1 MWSSSSFAAQ
11 KVEKYIRGV
20 VAKAISDRCSSH
32 FAPDFIRV
40 GIFSCRRA
48 SNEVSY
54 RSTIIGTETHN
65 TTELLFTQSTAAL
78 LAQWTAPELESLSI
92 SFYTVYYKTFS
103 EEHNQTAVALHP
115 VPNDTTSF
123 LLDVRDLTPGLQHQF
138 RVTASVDIEGEV
150 IEGDASEHAIVFGKL
165 VSYFVG

>member
-1 MWSSSSFAAQ
+1 MCGPHPPLQPKKAANL
-11 KVEKYIRGV
+11 EKYVRGV
-20 VAKAISDRCSSH
+20 VAKAIPDRCSSN
-32 FAPDFIRV
+32 FAPDFIRA

-65 TTELLFTQSTAAL
+65 TTELLFTQSITAL

-92 SFYTVYYKTFS
+92 SFCTVYYETFS
-103 EEHNQTAVALHP
+103 EEHNQTAVALRSF
-115 VPNDTTSF
+115 PNDTTSF

-138 RVTASVDIEGEV
+138 
-150 IEGDASEHAIVFGKL
+150 
-165 VSYFVG
+165 